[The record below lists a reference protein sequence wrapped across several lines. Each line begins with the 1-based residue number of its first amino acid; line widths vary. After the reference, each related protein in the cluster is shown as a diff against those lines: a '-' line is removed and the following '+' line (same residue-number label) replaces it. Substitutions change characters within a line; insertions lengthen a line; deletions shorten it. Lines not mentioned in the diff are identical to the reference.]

1 MRWRRVFGVGL
12 VSATIFSA
20 GVLVGSHGA
29 FKTAEA
35 QTTGGASQPASAIQE
50 YPLPNGV
57 LCYTL
62 TTGNGGFS
70 CVYAPGLSPATRAPQ
85 P

>member
-1 MRWRRVFGVGL
+1 MRMRRMLAVGL
-12 VSATIFSA
+12 VGGVMFSA

-29 FKTAEA
+29 FGTAQA
-35 QTTGGASQPASAIQE
+35 QTTGGSPSASSIQE

-70 CVYAPGLSPATRAPQ
+70 CVYAPGLSPATSAPR